1 MPNEQVIQQGFVHMI
16 FRSGPTQGE
25 KRVAD
30 FIVKIGSNQYVFGA
44 IGESGGEYLLAVED
58 GPTELACR
66 DCCEFLGGH
75 GPGEAGEAVGPCDE
89 FFGGQCGHG
98 VACFPSRGCGVVS
111 PFDGDFVEVVGLEG
125 FGECVDDLL
134 CGPGVGHLDEGAVA
148 EAFGG

>member
-58 GPTELACR
+58 GPTEIACR
-66 DCCEFLGGH
+66 DCCEFFEGH
-75 GPGEAGEAVGPCDE
+75 GPGEACEAVGPCDE

-98 VACFPSRGCGVVS
+98 VACFPSGWVWGGVTM
-111 PFDGDFVEVVGLEG
+111 
-125 FGECVDDLL
+125 
-134 CGPGVGHLDEGAVA
+134 
-148 EAFGG
+148 